1 MELDFDADFVKAEEE
16 SLGTLVRRN
25 SKADRGRNLKEN
37 VANDTVKPEMNMDFV
52 TSGGENIAINSAT
65 SSLEKA
71 ANMTCKG
78 ETKMNAN
85 FASSDEESSSTL
97 VLNTSELNTGRNLKE
112 NVTNG
117 CKTIIGEIEAGFI
130 EVENREVNLGGK
142 SFEAEQ
148 SQVTKVEHSERHE
161 NKEYFN
167 GGSSAY
173 PPSVDPSNKSAVLT
187 EMPVDSTHLK
197 ASLQSSVYYV
207 EDTGLWKCR
216 HCSWVY
222 PGTNPGVEFIQKHK
236 EHCEGSQINANLD
249 RGSETID
256 YESKETEFVMSEM
269 VSQTMTEKQNDQ
281 KWPSAEGIRESYY
294 TDSETSTGA
303 YVTQSIL
310 TGKFNQIE
318 NIKNEKSAFLD
329 SHIFS
334 EIGST
339 ATVRDEGLTSNECQ
353 DKEENSVIKEN
364 HHWNGVFKTVLQQ
377 SQDVFLR
384 EKDEKQLRENQIRI
398 LEKSALEGN
407 VEDIVKILKEQQS
420 HDLVCP
426 NCGSCITKRVILR
439 KRKRTSL
446 VSEGNTDVRA
456 AVSEEEDEITG
467 DQSNRPDIE
476 HVEETEAF
484 GCLACFSLFFQRV
497 VPGVKFFQTKSGS
510 GNNSLA
516 EQYPSENLQDSR
528 MLLEKEKDSFYC
540 FPFIYPWGH
549 SKPGDK
555 LKEPLLNKQYSEKGK
570 ALALDESDSYGRLES
585 GAKADYAIET
595 SQRKS
600 GKEAESI
607 PKTMSSESNLRIVD
621 ALHQNV
627 ALSAIPTTTIGTGI
641 LLKNDGEKTT
651 AVNEVGLDEDHTV
664 AENVKLDSLLNVSD
678 KDDDAV
684 KEFTEKLPNRAAS
697 HSNITI
703 QNIATYTSTTTK
715 STLTYSSRVDNV
727 EIKETNYT
735 ATETTKT
742 TPYLNGDSES
752 LQLEEQ
758 HPRLPNLEVTEG
770 RFKIPPSISI
780 PALNDQTGQVEA
792 KLEVPNESVSEEISD
807 RHVQHADKL
816 AESKQ
821 LEKQHV
827 YQKDVKGTE
836 DHLTELSFSASS
848 ALSEEHQQSKTEQHY
863 VYASSKHVDK
873 VPCEIETSMDENRIR
888 PQLVTQGEASNGMPD
903 TAGNKELLRSEHQ
916 PNDLERNMVVGKAQ
930 SDKKDYLCS
939 CIPVS
944 IPTIWSMWSSKE
956 LIADEQLKKPLLA
969 DPENKLTIDKE
980 VPVALRDDQQGKVIF
995 PSKLDS
1001 IESSDSVETQ
1011 DPATLVQRKVDDS
1024 VWPNKVDS
1032 VLQSSEISQDST
1044 VINIVQSD
1052 DFQQANTG
1060 TSVSELSKRPNTEIA
1075 DLKVVT
1081 DWDLLKSIVYGGLTV
1096 SITTLGVVSST
1107 AGGEAKTLTVIA
1119 IGLANLVAGFFLI
1132 IKNILYLDHFHRDE
1146 FIETIGHR
1154 FWFNGFIAT
1163 VSYLIFGSLAPITY
1177 GFSFQKSDDTLYKFL
1192 AASVVSL
1199 ISIILLALGKAR
1211 VTKKSYIKVVILYVV
1226 TGFWASIVGF
1236 FAGKYIKK
1244 LLEKW
1249 GFTTD

>member
-236 EHCEGSQINANLD
+236 EHCEGMNNKEALFEQVFPVKLEFQKGSQINANLD

-484 GCLACFSLFFQRV
+484 GCLACFSLFFQR
-497 VPGVKFFQTKSGS
+497 GVKFFQTKSGS

-585 GAKADYAIET
+585 
-595 SQRKS
+595 
-600 GKEAESI
+600 
-607 PKTMSSESNLRIVD
+607 
-621 ALHQNV
+621 
-627 ALSAIPTTTIGTGI
+627 
-641 LLKNDGEKTT
+641 
-651 AVNEVGLDEDHTV
+651 
-664 AENVKLDSLLNVSD
+664 
-678 KDDDAV
+678 DAV

>member
-236 EHCEGSQINANLD
+236 EHCEGMNNKEALFEQVFPVKLEFQKGSQINANLD

-585 GAKADYAIET
+585 
-595 SQRKS
+595 
-600 GKEAESI
+600 
-607 PKTMSSESNLRIVD
+607 
-621 ALHQNV
+621 
-627 ALSAIPTTTIGTGI
+627 
-641 LLKNDGEKTT
+641 
-651 AVNEVGLDEDHTV
+651 
-664 AENVKLDSLLNVSD
+664 
-678 KDDDAV
+678 DAV

>member
-236 EHCEGSQINANLD
+236 EHCEGMNNKEALFEQVFPVKLEFQKGSQINANLD

-549 SKPGDK
+549 SKP
-555 LKEPLLNKQYSEKGK
+555 
-570 ALALDESDSYGRLES
+570 
-585 GAKADYAIET
+585 
-595 SQRKS
+595 
-600 GKEAESI
+600 
-607 PKTMSSESNLRIVD
+607 
-621 ALHQNV
+621 
-627 ALSAIPTTTIGTGI
+627 
-641 LLKNDGEKTT
+641 
-651 AVNEVGLDEDHTV
+651 
-664 AENVKLDSLLNVSD
+664 
-678 KDDDAV
+678 DAV